1 MNRFSLEQIYN
12 LSNDYLI
19 NLNKI
24 NNHETVDFLELRYN
38 AIQIFIKSRILKPE
52 EYDYVNNPRFYNL
65 FFNYITNKRIQCLNG
80 IKDMNSIQVLK
91 YLLGRNFPTKT
102 LSYYGKLRKKL
113 GGGNFGTVYDYGK
126 YAVKITKRKSNET
139 FASMLNEVLPTK
151 YVKSPYI
158 IKPVDVIIDDNL
170 NIVMNKAKYDLKVYL
185 KSKDYNVNDIPRI
198 AFSILNGMIHY
209 FNTNMIHRDLK
220 LRNVLM
226 FNNGQVKIADL
237 GFTYPEFCPSKS
249 QNLFGTDSYKSLN
262 MLLGDPFYGP
272 NIDIWSFGCILA
284 ELYLKRGLFL
294 DKNRTLIIER
304 IMYYLGIPTL
314 QQLPIITEI
323 LNGTS
328 STYKNDYKH
337 FILKYGPNF
346 KGRGLPTKKLRN
358 PHLDNLLN
366 IIFDYDNFHI
376 NNNYDLITTV
386 YEHPYFDS
394 VRSDFTENCI
404 ISNCEKSLLLNQS
417 HLTFYASQEPL
428 KINFTDFHSYYKLL
442 YPNRTY
448 FDIETEIFLK
458 IKYILDFYTR
468 KVNRTHDYHT
478 FILISMNLAISS
490 MGHIPVNI
498 NSLRDVNGN
507 LYDENFYLMYEKDV
521 IEKLNW
527 NLEFVTSFTI
537 FKSKNQSEILKELYF
552 FNDLQALT
560 NSVESLLY
568 YAMFTTIWYNYLPAE
583 QLEIAF
589 SILLTVYS
597 GKYNIFVT
605 IGSDEDIIDAMKQ
618 YLNIDDSYISY
629 KAYYISHIRKGMEK
643 ILKYLGKLN

>member
-1 MNRFSLEQIYN
+1 MNRFNLEQIYN

-24 NNHETVDFLELRYN
+24 NNYETVDFLELRYN
-38 AIQIFIKSRILKPE
+38 AIQIFIKSNMLNPK

-65 FFNYITNKRIQCLNG
+65 FFNYITTNSIQCLNG
-80 IKDMNSIQVLK
+80 IKDMNPIQVLK
-91 YLLGRNFPTKT
+91 YLLGRNFPRKSLT
-102 LSYYGKLRKKL
+102 YYGKLIKKL
-113 GGGNFGTVYDYGK
+113 GGGHYGTVYDYGK
-126 YAVKITKRKSNET
+126 YAVKKMKRKPNET

-151 YVKSPYI
+151 YVKSSYI

-170 NIVMNKAKYDLKVYL
+170 NIVMNKAKYDLRGYI

-209 FNTNMIHRDLK
+209 FNMNMIHRDLK
-220 LRNVLM
+220 LENVLM

-237 GFTYPEFCPSKS
+237 GFTYPEFCPAKS
-249 QNLFGTDSYKSLN
+249 QNLLGTESYTSLN
-262 MLLGDPFYGP
+262 VLLGDPVYGP

-284 ELYLKRGLFL
+284 ALYLKHGLFS
-294 DKNRTLIIER
+294 DKNTTLVIER

-314 QQLPIITEI
+314 KQLPMITKI
-323 LNGTS
+323 SNSNS
-328 STYKNDYKH
+328 SFGNNYNH
-337 FILKYGPNF
+337 FISKYGSNF
-346 KGRGLPTKKLRN
+346 KGKGLPTKRLKNLY
-358 PHLDNLLN
+358 LDNLLD

-376 NNNYDLITTV
+376 NNNYDLITRV
-386 YEHPYFDS
+386 YTHPYFDS
-394 VRSDFTENCI
+394 VRSNFIKNCI
-404 ISNCEKSLLLNQS
+404 ISNCEKSLLLNQCD
-417 HLTFYASQEPL
+417 LTSYASQEPL
-428 KINFTDFHSYYKLL
+428 KINFINFHAYYRQLYSYQRYI
-442 YPNRTY
+442 
-448 FDIETEIFLK
+448 DIETEIFLK
-458 IKYILDFYTR
+458 TKYILDFYTR
-468 KVNRTHDYHT
+468 KVNRTHCYHT
-478 FILISMNLAISS
+478 LILISMNLAVSS
-490 MGHIPVNI
+490 MGHTPVDI
-498 NSLRDVNGN
+498 NLLRDVNGN
-507 LYDENFYLMYEKDV
+507 LYNENYYLMYEKDV

-552 FNDLQALT
+552 FNDLQTLT

-583 QLEIAF
+583 QLKIAF

-597 GKYNIFVT
+597 GNYNIFVT

-618 YLNIDDSYISY
+618 YLNIDNSYISY
-629 KAYYISHIRKGMEK
+629 KAYYISHIRKGIEN